1 MSAQDVRANPVMF
14 TEDARYQNV
23 FAMRTEQIKDSNFNV
38 IAYLDTE
45 DNRSQ
50 KLRDS
55 RFNVLGYYD
64 PQRNETRDHSFNIV
78 GYGNLLL
85 TLLCRK

>member
-1 MSAQDVRANPVMF
+1 MSAPAVPLSATITGTKR
-14 TEDARYQNV
+14 E
-23 FAMRTEQIKDSNFNV
+23 FAMRTEQIKDSHFNV

-45 DNRSQ
+45 DSGSQ

-55 RFNVLGYYD
+55 RFNVLGYD
-64 PQRNETRDHSFNIV
+64 PQRNVTTDKSFNTV